1 MSNDV
6 EVLNGSMPQ
15 MPRPTMSETGQL
27 VELGTML
34 RELGL
39 RALEARGIIDE
50 IMALCNSMV
59 LAAVPKIMARVQKS
73 NQERMAILGHRIR
86 MGGYMGMI
94 SKNEVLGLI
103 AQTALETP
111 RTGL

>member
-6 EVLNGSMPQ
+6 EVVNGSMP
-15 MPRPTMSETGQL
+15 RPPMYEQGGL
-27 VELGTML
+27 VELGSTM

-39 RALEARGIIDE
+39 GALEARGIVDE
-50 IMALCNSMV
+50 IMALCNSVV
-59 LAAVPKIMARVQKS
+59 LAAVPKIMTRVQAS
-73 NQERMAILGHRIR
+73 NKERMAILAHRIR

-94 SKNEVLGLI
+94 SKNEVLALI